1 MTPIP
6 PGSAFPA
13 PTSADGAREREEPHS
28 VAGDG
33 GADDPA
39 RADRADASAAATDEA
54 TAPGAA
60 PAAPAQTA
68 DEPIAATSAAPPD
81 AVSATPSAAQPDA
94 ALAAPSATQPDAA
107 PAAAPAPQPDAA
119 SAPADAFGLAQPRDG
134 WQRLPARA
142 IPLCT
147 IDISLSLAVVFA
159 IAAVIGGVLTVGRH
173 AGLASGLTG
182 ALFGAGIGMW
192 IGFRRYRNTLW
203 RLDEHGFAVRRGVAW
218 QRETTVP
225 LTRVQHLD
233 LKHGPLQRMRR
244 LATLVVHTAGTR
256 HSSVAIDHLDAG
268 DAQRLRE
275 RLGRQLDHEDDEAR

>member
-1 MTPIP
+1 MTPTP
-6 PGSAFPA
+6 PGSDSTLPSPA
-13 PTSADGAREREEPHS
+13 
-28 VAGDG
+28 
-33 GADDPA
+33 
-39 RADRADASAAATDEA
+39 
-54 TAPGAA
+54 
-60 PAAPAQTA
+60 
-68 DEPIAATSAAPPD
+68 EPIAQAGEP
-81 AVSATPSAAQPDA
+81 
-94 ALAAPSATQPDAA
+94 LPSATADVAPESDPA
-107 PAAAPAPQPDAA
+107 PAAAPMQRESP
-119 SAPADAFGLAQPRDG
+119 APAAPSDDHALPPPQDG

-159 IAAVIGGVLTVGRH
+159 IAALIVGVLNFGRH
-173 AGLASGLTG
+173 GALPSGLAG

-203 RLDEHGFAVRRGVAW
+203 KLDAHGFAVRRGVAW
-218 QRETTVP
+218 QRETIVP

-256 HSSVAIDHLDAG
+256 HSSVAIDHLDAD

-275 RLGRQLDHEDDEAR
+275 RLGRQLDLEDDEAR

>member
-13 PTSADGAREREEPHS
+13 PTSADGARERDEAHS
-28 VAGDG
+28 AAGDV
-33 GADDPA
+33 GADGPA
-39 RADRADASAAATDEA
+39 RTDLAETAAAAEGDA
-54 TAPGAA
+54 TVSAYA
-60 PAAPAQTA
+60 PAARAQP
-68 DEPIAATSAAPPD
+68 DGEP
-81 AVSATPSAAQPDA
+81 VATPSAAQPDA
-94 ALAAPSATQPDAA
+94 APSPSPATHPDTAPSPP
-107 PAAAPAPQPDAA
+107 PAAN
-119 SAPADAFGLAQPRDG
+119 ADGFPREG

-203 RLDEHGFAVRRGVAW
+203 RLDDHGFAVRRGVAW
-218 QRETTVP
+218 QRETIVP

-275 RLGRQLDHEDDEAR
+275 RLGRQLDHEDDQDR

>member
-1 MTPIP
+1 MTPTP
-6 PGSAFPA
+6 PGSD
-13 PTSADGAREREEPHS
+13 SERPS
-28 VAGDG
+28 
-33 GADDPA
+33 P
-39 RADRADASAAATDEA
+39 ADAGAQTGETQPHAAADV
-54 TAPGAA
+54 AA
-60 PAAPAQTA
+60 PEAV
-68 DEPIAATSAAPPD
+68 EPEA
-81 AVSATPSAAQPDA
+81 AAQA
-94 ALAAPSATQPDAA
+94 QPTPQRPH
-107 PAAAPAPQPDAA
+107 PADSTDLPAPQH
-119 SAPADAFGLAQPRDG
+119 G

-159 IAAVIGGVLTVGRH
+159 IAALIVGVLTFGRH
-173 AGLASGLTG
+173 VAIGSGLAG

-203 RLDEHGFAVRRGVAW
+203 RLDAHGFAVRRGVAW
-218 QRETTVP
+218 QRETIVP

-275 RLGRQLDHEDDEAR
+275 RLGRQLDLEDDEAR

>member
-1 MTPIP
+1 MTPTP
-6 PGSAFPA
+6 PGSDSTLPSPA
-13 PTSADGAREREEPHS
+13 
-28 VAGDG
+28 
-33 GADDPA
+33 
-39 RADRADASAAATDEA
+39 
-54 TAPGAA
+54 
-60 PAAPAQTA
+60 
-68 DEPIAATSAAPPD
+68 EPIAQAGEP
-81 AVSATPSAAQPDA
+81 
-94 ALAAPSATQPDAA
+94 LPSATADVAPESDPA
-107 PAAAPAPQPDAA
+107 PAAAPTQRESP
-119 SAPADAFGLAQPRDG
+119 APAAPGDDHALPPPQDG

-159 IAAVIGGVLTVGRH
+159 IAALIVGVLNFGRH
-173 AGLASGLTG
+173 GALPSGLAG

-203 RLDEHGFAVRRGVAW
+203 KLDAHGFAVRRGVAW
-218 QRETTVP
+218 QRETIVP

-256 HSSVAIDHLDAG
+256 HSSVAIDHLDAD

-275 RLGRQLDHEDDEAR
+275 RLGRQLDLEDDEAR

>member
-1 MTPIP
+1 SAP
-6 PGSAFPA
+6 PP
-13 PTSADGAREREEPHS
+13 R
-28 VAGDG
+28 
-33 GADDPA
+33 ADD
-39 RADRADASAAATDEA
+39 
-54 TAPGAA
+54 
-60 PAAPAQTA
+60 
-68 DEPIAATSAAPPD
+68 
-81 AVSATPSAAQPDA
+81 
-94 ALAAPSATQPDAA
+94 A
-107 PAAAPAPQPDAA
+107 PAAAPATQE
-119 SAPADAFGLAQPRDG
+119 G

-159 IAAVIGGVLTVGRH
+159 IAAVIVGVLSLGRH
-173 AGLASGLTG
+173 SGLASGLIG
-182 ALFGAGIGMW
+182 ALLGAGIGMW

-203 RLDEHGFAVRRGVAW
+203 KLDTHGFAVRRGVAW

-256 HSSVAIDHLDAG
+256 HSSVAIDHLDVG

-275 RLGRQLDHEDDEAR
+275 RLSRQLDLEDDEAR

>member
-1 MTPIP
+1 MTQTP
-6 PGSAFPA
+6 PVEPTAPEPA
-13 PTSADGAREREEPHS
+13 
-28 VAGDG
+28 
-33 GADDPA
+33 
-39 RADRADASAAATDEA
+39 ADASA
-54 TAPGAA
+54 PP
-60 PAAPAQTA
+60 PAV
-68 DEPIAATSAAPPD
+68 PPEQ
-81 AVSATPSAAQPDA
+81 S
-94 ALAAPSATQPDAA
+94 
-107 PAAAPAPQPDAA
+107 PQPEPEPEQAETGSGD
-119 SAPADAFGLAQPRDG
+119 

-147 IDISLSLAVVFA
+147 IDISLGLALVFA
-159 IAAVIGGVLTVGRH
+159 IAATIVGVLWVGKFV
-173 AGLASGLTG
+173 ALASGVSG

-218 QRETTVP
+218 QRETLVP

-256 HSSVAIDHLDAG
+256 HNAVAIDHLDAD

-275 RLGRQLDHEDDEAR
+275 RLGRQLDHEDEDR

>member
-1 MTPIP
+1 MTPTP
-6 PGSAFPA
+6 PGSD
-13 PTSADGAREREEPHS
+13 SERP
-28 VAGDG
+28 
-33 GADDPA
+33 
-39 RADRADASAAATDEA
+39 
-54 TAPGAA
+54 
-60 PAAPAQTA
+60 
-68 DEPIAATSAAPPD
+68 
-81 AVSATPSAAQPDA
+81 
-94 ALAAPSATQPDAA
+94 
-107 PAAAPAPQPDAA
+107 
-119 SAPADAFGLAQPRDG
+119 APADAGAQTGETQPQAAAEAVEREAAAPSPQTPPAPEQARRADGSDLPAPQHG

-159 IAAVIGGVLTVGRH
+159 IAALIVGVLTFGRH
-173 AGLASGLTG
+173 GAVGSGLAG

-203 RLDEHGFAVRRGVAW
+203 RLDAHGFAVRRGVAW
-218 QRETTVP
+218 QRETIVP

-275 RLGRQLDHEDDEAR
+275 RLGRQLDLEDDEAR

>member
-1 MTPIP
+1 MQTQPAATEP
-6 PGSAFPA
+6 P
-13 PTSADGAREREEPHS
+13 RH
-28 VAGDG
+28 
-33 GADDPA
+33 
-39 RADRADASAAATDEA
+39 ADA
-54 TAPGAA
+54 
-60 PAAPAQTA
+60 PA
-68 DEPIAATSAAPPD
+68 EP
-81 AVSATPSAAQPDA
+81 
-94 ALAAPSATQPDAA
+94 
-107 PAAAPAPQPDAA
+107 PAPQ
-119 SAPADAFGLAQPRDG
+119 DG

-159 IAAVIGGVLTVGRH
+159 IAAVIVGVLSLGRH
-173 AGLASGLTG
+173 SGLASGLIG

-203 RLDEHGFAVRRGVAW
+203 KLDAHGFAVRRGVAW

-256 HSSVAIDHLDAG
+256 HSSVAIDHLDAD

-275 RLGRQLDHEDDEAR
+275 RLGRQLDLEDDEAR

>member
-1 MTPIP
+1 MTPTP
-6 PGSAFPA
+6 PGSDPALPSTAGRIAQTGEPQPSASADVAPDCGSDSGPDPA
-13 PTSADGAREREEPHS
+13 PDSS
-28 VAGDG
+28 L
-33 GADDPA
+33 
-39 RADRADASAAATDEA
+39 
-54 TAPGAA
+54 AP
-60 PAAPAQTA
+60 
-68 DEPIAATSAAPPD
+68 
-81 AVSATPSAAQPDA
+81 
-94 ALAAPSATQPDAA
+94 A
-107 PAAAPAPQPDAA
+107 PAAAPARHEATHEPP
-119 SAPADAFGLAQPRDG
+119 APAAPDHGDHALPPPQDG

-159 IAAVIGGVLTVGRH
+159 IAAVIVGVLSLGRH
-173 AGLASGLTG
+173 SGLASGLIG
-182 ALFGAGIGMW
+182 ALFGAGIGVW

-203 RLDEHGFAVRRGVAW
+203 KLDAHGFAVRRGVAW

-275 RLGRQLDHEDDEAR
+275 RLGRQLDLEDDEAR

>member
-13 PTSADGAREREEPHS
+13 PTSADVARERDEAHS
-28 VAGDG
+28 AAGDV
-33 GADDPA
+33 GADGPA
-39 RADRADASAAATDEA
+39 RADLAETAAAAEGDA
-54 TAPGAA
+54 TVPAYA
-60 PAAPAQTA
+60 PAAQAQSA
-68 DEPIAATSAAPPD
+68 GEPVATS
-81 AVSATPSAAQPDA
+81 VAAQ
-94 ALAAPSATQPDAA
+94 LEAAPSPSPATHPDAA
-107 PAAAPAPQPDAA
+107 PTPPPAAT
-119 SAPADAFGLAQPRDG
+119 ADGFPRDG

-203 RLDEHGFAVRRGVAW
+203 RLDDHGFAVRRGVAW
-218 QRETTVP
+218 QRETIVP

-275 RLGRQLDHEDDEAR
+275 RLGRQLDHEDDQDR

>member
-1 MTPIP
+1 MTPTP
-6 PGSAFPA
+6 PGSDSAHPSPVDRIA
-13 PTSADGAREREEPHS
+13 PSGGPQPSA
-28 VAGDG
+28 
-33 GADDPA
+33 
-39 RADRADASAAATDEA
+39 
-54 TAPGAA
+54 
-60 PAAPAQTA
+60 TA
-68 DEPIAATSAAPPD
+68 DEAPGLAPDPISDSAPD
-81 AVSATPSAAQPDA
+81 AG
-94 ALAAPSATQPDAA
+94 
-107 PAAAPAPQPDAA
+107 APAPQDRPPAQAAPDAG
-119 SAPADAFGLAQPRDG
+119 SALPAPQDG

-147 IDISLSLAVVFA
+147 IDISLSLAAVFA
-159 IAAVIGGVLTVGRH
+159 IAALIVGVLGFGRH
-173 AGLASGLTG
+173 GALPSGLAG

-203 RLDEHGFAVRRGVAW
+203 KLDAHGFAVRRGVAW
-218 QRETTVP
+218 QRETIVP

-275 RLGRQLDHEDDEAR
+275 RLGRQLDLEDDEA

>member
-6 PGSAFPA
+6 PGSAFPTPA
-13 PTSADGAREREEPHS
+13 SGDGADAREEPP
-28 VAGDG
+28 
-33 GADDPA
+33 ADAVRATLPPAEAASQATPA
-39 RADRADASAAATDEA
+39 RAATTD
-54 TAPGAA
+54 G
-60 PAAPAQTA
+60 
-68 DEPIAATSAAPPD
+68 
-81 AVSATPSAAQPDA
+81 
-94 ALAAPSATQPDAA
+94 DAA
-107 PAAAPAPQPDAA
+107 PARPAPPASARADGDADAA
-119 SAPADAFGLAQPRDG
+119 AMPEDG

-173 AGLASGLTG
+173 GALASGLTG

-203 RLDEHGFAVRRGVAW
+203 RLDAHGFAVRRGVAW

-256 HSSVAIDHLDAG
+256 HSSVAIDHLDAD

>member
-13 PTSADGAREREEPHS
+13 PTSADGARERERDEAHS
-28 VAGDG
+28 AAGDV

-39 RADRADASAAATDEA
+39 RTDLAETAAAAEGDA
-54 TAPGAA
+54 TVPAYA
-60 PAAPAQTA
+60 PAAQAQSA
-68 DEPIAATSAAPPD
+68 GEPVATPSAAPPD
-81 AVSATPSAAQPDA
+81 AAPTPPPAT
-94 ALAAPSATQPDAA
+94 T
-107 PAAAPAPQPDAA
+107 
-119 SAPADAFGLAQPRDG
+119 ADGFPREG

-203 RLDEHGFAVRRGVAW
+203 RLDDHGFAVRRGVAW
-218 QRETTVP
+218 QRETIVP

-275 RLGRQLDHEDDEAR
+275 RLGRQLDHEDDQDR

>member
-13 PTSADGAREREEPHS
+13 SPSADGARERDETRS
-28 VAGDG
+28 AAGDV
-33 GADDPA
+33 GADGAAQADLADTAPA
-39 RADRADASAAATDEA
+39 EGDAAPTGYAPAAQARPVGEPA
-54 TAPGAA
+54 TAP
-60 PAAPAQTA
+60 
-68 DEPIAATSAAPPD
+68 
-81 AVSATPSAAQPDA
+81 AAQPDA
-94 ALAAPSATQPDAA
+94 APSPPLATPTDTAPTSPPDA
-107 PAAAPAPQPDAA
+107 
-119 SAPADAFGLAQPRDG
+119 SADGFPRDG

-203 RLDEHGFAVRRGVAW
+203 RLDDHGFAVRRGVAW
-218 QRETTVP
+218 QRETIVP

-275 RLGRQLDHEDDEAR
+275 RLGRQLDHEDDQDR